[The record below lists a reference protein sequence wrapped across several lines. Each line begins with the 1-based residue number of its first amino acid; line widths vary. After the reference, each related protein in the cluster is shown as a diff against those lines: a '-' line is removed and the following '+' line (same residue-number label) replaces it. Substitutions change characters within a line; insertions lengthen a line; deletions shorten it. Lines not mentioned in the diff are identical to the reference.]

1 MCKIRLLS
9 ILLFLACNF
18 SAKAQNA
25 LLDTAR
31 NYTSAAKSYK
41 SQQQISQALKMYL
54 QAIPIFEKLK
64 QNEELQN
71 AYTETGYLYRDWG
84 LYDKS
89 LLYFQKAY
97 RYAEQ
102 KGNDKEKIVL
112 LQGIGYS
119 YQQSDEPDSAIRYY
133 QKEYELYKQQQDKRG
148 MITTLFSLSNV
159 YKSQNKY
166 EQALATNE
174 EILEL
179 QRGLKDSVGTA
190 IALNNLG
197 FICKYLKKYDIAIQ
211 YFTEAIEI
219 NKRLKRSNDNITPL
233 INVGILYQ
241 NKKKLKEAMAA
252 FMEAKNII
260 ESSKGNEILD
270 PKNPKKTTKP
280 NEELANIYNLISR
293 VYYFQQEYEPAKEY
307 ANKAVAYGKQ
317 LKNQEILIDGY
328 NNLSDIYQ
336 KQSNYSKALEYYQKH
351 IAARDTLM
359 MQEKAKE
366 KALQQRKNLSDRTE
380 NELKLLQIEKEIRE
394 LELRKAQLE
403 NEKKEQA
410 YEILLKNNELKEIEQ
425 RKKQLEQEKAY
436 QLLIVEKQRAD
447 AEKQRI
453 ETERKQQEIE
463 LLQKNNEVQNLALKQ
478 KDLEQEDNRKKLELL
493 KKEKDLNDQKL
504 REERNRRLFF
514 IGLAVLFAL
523 IIVLVLISYFNNR
536 KNAKKLYQQKL
547 EIEDKN
553 EELTAQKEQVEKA
566 NTALVEQKQK
576 LQSAN
581 VTLLEQKA
589 EIELKNIELEEQK
602 AKIEAVNQEL
612 SAQKEEIERKN
623 KTLEYQQLEIQ
634 QKNQELLQR
643 QEELETTLENLR
655 QTQDQLVQSEKM
667 AALGQLIA
675 GIAHEVNT
683 PLGAIKASVNNI
695 SASLKESLEQLP
707 KLREIL
713 TADQLVM
720 FFEMVRNSGN
730 SDHTITSK
738 EERKIKREMVG
749 FLEDNG
755 FNDADSLADSLVDMG
770 IHDATQYLPLL
781 KSENIGFIMQLAYNI
796 AMQQKNAKNALV
808 AVEKASKVV
817 FALKKFARYDHS
829 GEMTKAD
836 IADNVETVITLYH
849 NQIKQGVEVV
859 RNYQPTPQILCY
871 PDELNQVW
879 TNIIHNA
886 LHAMTNKGTLTIDVF
901 TKDGFVHVHI
911 TDTGHGIPPEI
922 QDKIFNAFFTTKK
935 AGEGSGLGLDIV
947 RRIIDKHNGKISFE
961 SVPGKT
967 TFMVALPVKE

>member
-1 MCKIRLLS
+1 MRCKILLLS
-9 ILLFLACNF
+9 ISLFLGH
-18 SAKAQNA
+18 SLTIKAQNA

-31 NYTSAAKSYK
+31 TYTSAAKSYK

-64 QNEELQN
+64 ETDELQS

-97 RYAEQ
+97 RFAEQ
-102 KGNDKEKIVL
+102 KGNNKDKIAL

-119 YQQSDEPDSAIRYY
+119 FQQNDEPDSAIKYY
-133 QKEYELYKQQQDKRG
+133 QREYELYKQQQDKRG
-148 MITTLFSLSNV
+148 MISTLFNLSNV

-166 EQALATNE
+166 EQALSKNE
-174 EILEL
+174 EILDL
-179 QRGLKDSVGTA
+179 QRALKDSAGTA

-197 FICKYLKKYDIAIQ
+197 FICKYLKKYDNAIQ

-219 NKRLKRSNDNITPL
+219 NKSLKKNTENITPL

-241 NKKKLKEAMAA
+241 NKKKLKEAMSA
-252 FMEAKNII
+252 FTEAKNII
-260 ESSKGNEILD
+260 EKSID
-270 PKNPKKTTKP
+270 KNNKKYK
-280 NEELANIYNLISR
+280 EELANVCNLISK

-307 ANKAVAYGKQ
+307 ANKAINIGKE
-317 LKNQEILIDGY
+317 LKNQEILVDGY

-351 IAARDTLM
+351 IAARDTLL
-359 MQEKAKE
+359 MQEKAQE
-366 KALQQRKNLSDRTE
+366 KALQQRKNLSERTE

-394 LELRKAQLE
+394 LELRRVQLE

-447 AEKQRI
+447 AEKQRV

-514 IGLAVLFAL
+514 IGLVVLFAI

-536 KNAKKLYQQKL
+536 KNAKRLYQQKL

-566 NTALVEQKQK
+566 NTALIEQKQK

-602 AKIEAVNQEL
+602 AKIQMVNQEL

-623 KTLEYQQLEIQ
+623 QTLEAQQLEIQ

-695 SASLKESLEQLP
+695 SNSLKESLEQLP

-720 FFEMVRNSGN
+720 FFEMVRHSGN
-730 SDHTITSK
+730 TEHSITSK
-738 EERKIKREMVG
+738 EERKIKREMVS
-749 FLEDNG
+749 FLEDNN
-755 FNDADSLADSLVDMG
+755 FNDADTLADSLVDMG
-770 IHDATQYLPLL
+770 IHDATPYLPLL
-781 KSENIGFIMQLAYNI
+781 QSENIGFTIQLAYNI

-829 GEMTKAD
+829 GEMSKAD
-836 IADNVETVITLYH
+836 IADNVETVLTLYH
-849 NQIKQGVEVV
+849 NQIKQGVDIV

-901 TKDGFVHVHI
+901 PKDNYIHVHI

-947 RRIIDKHNGKISFE
+947 RRIIEKHEGKINFE
-961 SVPGKT
+961 SEPGKT
-967 TFMVALPVKE
+967 TFMVELPIKE

>member
-1 MCKIRLLS
+1 MKCKILLLS
-9 ILLFLACNF
+9 TLLLLAY
-18 SAKAQNA
+18 KMPLQAQNA

-31 NYTSAAKSYK
+31 SYTSAAKSYK
-41 SQQQISQALKMYL
+41 SQKQTSQALKMYL

-64 QNEELQN
+64 ENEELQQ
-71 AYTETGYLYRDWG
+71 AYTETGYLYGDWG

-89 LLYFQKAY
+89 LLYFKKAY
-97 RYAEQ
+97 RFAEQ
-102 KGNDKEKIVL
+102 KGNSKDKIAL

-119 YQQSDEPDSAIRYY
+119 FQQNEEYDSAAKYYQQ
-133 QKEYELYKQQQDKRG
+133 EYELYKKQQDKRG
-148 MITTLFSLSNV
+148 MIGALFNLSNV

-166 EQALATNE
+166 EEALHKNE

-179 QRGLKDSVGTA
+179 QRTLKDSTGIA

-211 YFTEAIEI
+211 YFTEAISI
-219 NKRLKRSNDNITPL
+219 NKNLKKNLENITPL

-241 NKKKLKEAMAA
+241 NKKKLKEAMSA
-252 FMEAKNII
+252 FFEAKNTLEKI
-260 ESSKGNEILD
+260 
-270 PKNPKKTTKP
+270 KNIDKKQK
-280 NEELANIYNLISR
+280 EELANIYNLISR
-293 VYYFQQEYEPAKEY
+293 VYYFQQEYEFAKEY
-307 ANKAVAYGKQ
+307 ANKAINIGKE
-317 LKNQEILIDGY
+317 LKNQEILVDGY

-351 IAARDTLM
+351 IAARDTLL
-359 MQEKAKE
+359 MQEKAQE
-366 KALQQRKNLSDRTE
+366 KALQQRKNLSERTE

-436 QLLIVEKQRAD
+436 QLLIVQKQRAD

-493 KKEKDLNDQKL
+493 EKEKALNDQKL

-514 IGLAVLFAL
+514 IGLAVLFAI
-523 IIVLVLISYFNNR
+523 IIVLVLISYLNNR
-536 KNAKKLYQQKL
+536 KNAKRLYQQKL
-547 EIEDKN
+547 EIEEKN
-553 EELTAQKEQVEKA
+553 EELTVQKEQVEKA
-566 NTALVEQKQK
+566 NTALTEQKQK
-576 LQSAN
+576 LQQAN

-602 AKIEAVNQEL
+602 AKIQMVNQEL

-623 KTLEYQQLEIQ
+623 KTLELQQLEIQ

-667 AALGQLIA
+667 VALGQLIA

-695 SASLKESLEQLP
+695 SSSLKESLEQLP

-713 TADQLVM
+713 TADQLNM
-720 FFEMVRNSGN
+720 FFEMVRESGN
-730 SDHTITSK
+730 SEHTITSK

-749 FLEDNG
+749 FLEDNHI
-755 FNDADSLADSLVDMG
+755 NDADTIADSLVDMG
-770 IHDATQYLPLL
+770 IYNAEPYLPLL
-781 KSENIGFIMQLAYNI
+781 QCENVGFVIELAYNI

-808 AVEKASKVV
+808 AVDKASKVV

-901 TKDGFVHVHI
+901 AKDNYIHVHI

-947 RRIIDKHNGKISFE
+947 RRIIEKHEGKINFE

-967 TFMVALPVKE
+967 TFMVALPIKE

>member
-1 MCKIRLLS
+1 MKCRIFLLG
-9 ILLFLACNF
+9 ILLFLGYYLPV
-18 SAKAQNA
+18 KAQNA

-31 NYTSAAKSYK
+31 TYTSAAKSYK

-64 QNEELQN
+64 ETEELQN

-102 KGNDKEKIVL
+102 KGNNKDKIVL

-119 YQQSDEPDSAIRYY
+119 FQQSDEPDSAVRYY
-133 QKEYELYKQQQDKRG
+133 QKEYDLYKQQQDKRG
-148 MITTLFSLSNV
+148 MIGTLFSLSNV
-159 YKSQNKY
+159 YKAQNKY
-166 EQALATNE
+166 DQALSKNE
-174 EILEL
+174 EILDL
-179 QRGLKDSVGTA
+179 QRALKDSAGTA

-197 FICKYLKKYDIAIQ
+197 FICKYLKKYDAAIQ

-219 NKRLKRSNDNITPL
+219 NKNLRKNIENITPL

-241 NKKKLKEAMAA
+241 NKKKLKEAMNA
-252 FMEAKNII
+252 FFEAKNTI
-260 ESSKGNEILD
+260 EGIKTADKDN
-270 PKNPKKTTKP
+270 KKYK
-280 NEELANIYNLISR
+280 EELANVYNLISK
-293 VYYFQQEYEPAKEY
+293 VYYFQQEYELAKEY
-307 ANKAVAYGKQ
+307 ANKAINIGKQ
-317 LKNQEILIDGY
+317 LKNQEILVDGY

-351 IAARDTLM
+351 IAARDTLL
-359 MQEKAKE
+359 MQEKAQE
-366 KALQQRKNLSDRTE
+366 KTLQQRKNLSERTE

-394 LELRKAQLE
+394 LELRKVQLE

-447 AEKQRI
+447 AEKQRV

-514 IGLAVLFAL
+514 IGLAVLFAAV
-523 IIVLVLISYFNNR
+523 IILVLISYFNNR
-536 KNAKKLYQQKL
+536 KNAKRLYQQKL
-547 EIEDKN
+547 EIENKN
-553 EELTAQKEQVEKA
+553 EELTLQKERVEKT
-566 NTALVEQKQK
+566 NTALTEQKQK

-602 AKIEAVNQEL
+602 AKIEVVNKEL
-612 SAQKEEIERKN
+612 SLQKEEIERKN
-623 KTLEYQQLEIQ
+623 QTLEYQQLEIQ

-695 SASLKESLEQLP
+695 SNSLKESLEQLP

-713 TADQLVM
+713 TADQLSM
-720 FFEMVRNSGN
+720 FFEMVRQSGN
-730 SDHTITSK
+730 TEHSITSK
-738 EERKIKREMVG
+738 EERKIKREMVS
-749 FLEDNG
+749 FLEDNN
-755 FNDADSLADSLVDMG
+755 FNDADTLADSLVDMG
-770 IHDATQYLPLL
+770 IHDASPYLLL
-781 KSENIGFIMQLAYNI
+781 LQSENIGFTMQLAYNI

-829 GEMTKAD
+829 GEMSKAD
-836 IADNVETVITLYH
+836 IADNVETVITLYN
-849 NQIKQGVEVV
+849 NQIKQGIEVV
-859 RNYQPTPQILCY
+859 RNYQPTPHILCY

-901 TKDGFVHVHI
+901 PKDNYIHVHI

-947 RRIIDKHNGKISFE
+947 RRIIEKHEGKISFQ
-961 SVPGKT
+961 SSPGKT
-967 TFMVALPVKE
+967 TFMVELPIKE

>member
-1 MCKIRLLS
+1 MNCKILLLS
-9 ILLFLACNF
+9 ILLFSGHSLTI
-18 SAKAQNA
+18 KAQNP

-31 NYTSAAKSYK
+31 TYTSAAKSYK

-64 QNEELQN
+64 ETEELQN

-97 RYAEQ
+97 RFAEQ
-102 KGNDKEKIVL
+102 KGNNKEKIAL

-119 YQQSDEPDSAIRYY
+119 FQQNDEPDSAIKYY
-133 QKEYELYKQQQDKRG
+133 QREYELYKQQQDMRG
-148 MITTLFSLSNV
+148 MISTLFNLSNV

-166 EQALATNE
+166 EQALSKNE

-179 QRGLKDSVGTA
+179 QRTLKDSAGTA

-197 FICKYLKKYDIAIQ
+197 FICKYLKKYDAAIQ

-219 NKRLKRSNDNITPL
+219 NKKLKKNIENITPL
-233 INVGILYQ
+233 VNVGILYQ
-241 NKKKLKEAMAA
+241 NKKKLKEAMGA
-252 FMEAKNII
+252 FMEAKNTI
-260 ESSKGNEILD
+260 EKATDKDN
-270 PKNPKKTTKP
+270 KKYK
-280 NEELANIYNLISR
+280 EELANIYNLISK
-293 VYYFQQEYEPAKEY
+293 VYYFQQEYESAKEY
-307 ANKAVAYGKQ
+307 ANKAINIGKQ
-317 LKNQEILIDGY
+317 LKNHEILVDGY

-351 IAARDTLM
+351 IAARDTLL
-359 MQEKAKE
+359 MQEKAQE
-366 KALQQRKNLSDRTE
+366 KALQQRKNLSERTE

-394 LELRKAQLE
+394 LELRRVQLE

-410 YEILLKNNELKEIEQ
+410 YEILVKNNELKEIEQ

-453 ETERKQQEIE
+453 EAERKQQEIE
-463 LLQKNNEVQNLALKQ
+463 LLQKNNEVQSLALKQ

-514 IGLAVLFAL
+514 IGLAVLFAI
-523 IIVLVLISYFNNR
+523 IIVLVLISYINNR

-547 EIEDKN
+547 EIEEKN
-553 EELTAQKEQVEKA
+553 EELIAQKEQVEKA
-566 NTALVEQKQK
+566 NTALTEQKQK

-602 AKIEAVNQEL
+602 AKIEIANKEL

-695 SASLKESLEQLP
+695 SNSLKESLEQLP
-707 KLREIL
+707 KLREML
-713 TADQLVM
+713 TADQLAM
-720 FFEMVRNSGN
+720 FFEMVRQSGN
-730 SDHTITSK
+730 TEHSITSK
-738 EERKIKREMVG
+738 EERKIKREMVN
-749 FLEDNG
+749 FLEEHG
-755 FNDADSLADSLVDMG
+755 LNDADTLADSLVDMG
-770 IHDATQYLPLL
+770 IHDASPYLLL
-781 KSENIGFIMQLAYNI
+781 LQSENIGFIMQLAYNI
-796 AMQQKNAKNALV
+796 AMQQKNAKNALI

-829 GEMTKAD
+829 GEMSKAD
-836 IADNVETVITLYH
+836 IVDNVETVLTLYH

-859 RNYQPTPQILCY
+859 RNYQPVPQILCY

-901 TKDGFVHVHI
+901 PKDNYIHVHI

-947 RRIIDKHNGKISFE
+947 RRIIEKHNGKISFE

-967 TFMVALPVKE
+967 TFMVELPIKE